1 LTLSN
6 SALTTASGNVF
17 AFDVDRT
24 GVALTS
30 DNLRLNTGSTAL
42 SGIISLATIT
52 GSEAMQLG
60 NIFTLFTLTNVTGV
74 PASSVFQSLSVAAV
88 NLGGFDWQLVGAT
101 GGNINIV
108 AIPEPSI
115 IAAAIIGSG
124 IMLRRR
130 REML

>member
-1 LTLSN
+1 M
-6 SALTTASGNVF
+6 
-17 AFDVDRT
+17 R
-24 GVALTS
+24 
-30 DNLRLNTGSTAL
+30 
-42 SGIISLATIT
+42 GIISLATIT
-52 GSEAMQLG
+52 GSDPIQLG
-60 NIFTLFTLTNVTGV
+60 NFFTLFTLTNVTGV
-74 PASSVFQSLSVAAV
+74 PASSVFQSLNVSAV
-88 NLGGFDWQLVGAT
+88 NLGGFGWQLVGAT